1 MAGQLLGAPR
11 NTISTGLSTTCDGG
25 TCVVPGI
32 VQAHTKA
39 THTEDDKG
47 NYTITEFYMRQ

>member
-32 VQAHTKA
+32 VQALTPKPP
-39 THTEDDKG
+39 TLKMIKE
-47 NYTITEFYMRQ
+47 ITP